1 MFSALAK
8 TLGQL
13 TDPRIRS
20 ILWKT
25 LVLSLGLFILLFL
38 GVGVVLAETQFF
50 AMGWIESTVEWLGG
64 IATLVLAWIMF
75 PSVVVL
81 ILSFFLED
89 VAQAVEDRHHPD
101 LGNPRVQPWRE
112 VALIAVKFALIAI
125 ILNLL
130 ALPFYILLYFVGIGI
145 ILYYLLN
152 GYLLGR
158 EYFELVALR
167 RLDAAD
173 AATLRRAFSGRIS
186 LCGALIA
193 FLSSLPLVNLLAPV
207 MGTMIM
213 VHVVADLQREQE
225 ARQASGKELKRDAQ

>member
-1 MFSALAK
+1 MLAALSK
-8 TLGQL
+8 TLGQI

-25 LVLSLGLFILLFL
+25 LLLALSLFILLFM
-38 GVGVVLAETQFF
+38 GVGVMLSETQFF
-50 AMGWIESTVEWLGG
+50 AMGWLESTMEWLGG
-64 IATLVLAWIMF
+64 IATLVLAWILF

-101 LGNPRVQPWRE
+101 LGPARVQPWRE
-112 VALIAVKFALIAI
+112 VVVIAVKFAFIAI
-125 ILNLL
+125 ILNVLT
-130 ALPFYILLYFVGIGI
+130 LPLYILLYFVGIGI
-145 ILYYLLN
+145 VLYYLLN

-167 RLDAAD
+167 RLTAAD
-173 AATLRRAFSGRIS
+173 AATLRRAFSGRIV

-193 FLSSLPLVNLLAPV
+193 FLSSLPLINLLAPV
-207 MGTMIM
+207 MGTMLM
-213 VHVVADLQREQE
+213 VHVVADLRREHE
-225 ARQASGKELKRDAQ
+225 AHHASGG

>member
-1 MFSALAK
+1 MFHALTR
-8 TLGQL
+8 TLGQI

-25 LVLSLGLFILLFL
+25 LLLALGLFILLFM
-38 GVGVVLAETQFF
+38 GVGVVLSETQFF
-50 AMGWIESTVEWLGG
+50 AMGWLESTMEWLGG
-64 IATLVLAWIMF
+64 IATLVLAWILF

-101 LGNPRVQPWRE
+101 LGPPRIQPWRE
-112 VALIAVKFALIAI
+112 VAMIAGKFALISI

-130 ALPFYILLYFVGIGI
+130 ALPLYILLYLVGVGI

-158 EYFELVALR
+158 EYFELVAPR
-167 RLDAAD
+167 RLDATE

-193 FLSSLPLVNLLAPV
+193 FLSSLPLINLLAPV

-213 VHVVADLQREQE
+213 VHVVADLQREQK
-225 ARQASGKELKRDAQ
+225 AYHASGG

>member
-1 MFSALAK
+1 MFTALAK

-25 LVLSLGLFILLFL
+25 LLLSLGLFVLLFL

-101 LGNPRVQPWRE
+101 LGNPRVQPRRE
-112 VALIAVKFALIAI
+112 VALIAVKFALI
-125 ILNLL
+125 LNLL
-130 ALPFYILLYFVGIGI
+130 ALPLYILLYFVGIGI

-213 VHVVADLQREQE
+213 VHVVADLQREQG
-225 ARQASGKELKRDAQ
+225 ARQAK